1 MCEFLSYFRDL
12 EDPRQL
18 GKVWYSLE
26 EILLVSLCAVMAGC
40 DDWEEIAAFGEAKL
54 DFFRQV
60 LPFETGIPSAN
71 TFRRL
76 FEILNPV
83 VFQECFVRWVQA
95 MCEAVPGVV
104 AVDGKTLRQSFS
116 KENKALH
123 MVSAFCVENKMVLG
137 QRRSDE
143 KSNEITAIPALLAML
158 DIQGMTITIDAMGCQ
173 TKIAQQILDQNAD
186 YILALKG
193 NQGGLNDDVRLWFSD
208 PLASEKSHFYQ
219 NIDKDHGRIETRSV
233 RVSSDI
239 EWLKARHDWPGL
251 ESIIEVASVREI
263 SGQST
268 SEKRF
273 YISSLKDS
281 PKQFLGKIRSHWTIE
296 NSLHWT
302 LDMVFNEDKNRSRKD
317 HSPENFAIL
326 RHMALNLIRKNK
338 NPKKSIKVTRKSIG
352 WNETQFFKFLS

>member
-1 MCEFLSYFRDL
+1 MCEFLSYFSDL

-18 GKVWYSLE
+18 GKVWYPLE

-40 DDWEEIAAFGEAKL
+40 DDWEEVAAFGEAKL

-60 LPFETGIPSAN
+60 LPFETGVPRAN

-83 VFQECFVRWVQA
+83 VFQECFVRWAQA
-95 MCEAVPGVV
+95 MREVMPNVV
-104 AVDGKTLRQSFS
+104 AVDGKTLRRSFS

-123 MVSAFCVENKMVLG
+123 MVSAFCVENKMVLA
-137 QRRSDE
+137 QCRSDE
-143 KSNEITAIPALLAML
+143 KSNEITAIPALLGML
-158 DIQGMTITIDAMGCQ
+158 DIRGMTITIDAMGCQ
-173 TKIAQQILDQNAD
+173 TKIAQQILDQEAH
-186 YILALKG
+186 YIFALKG
-193 NQGGLNDDVRLWFSD
+193 NQGSLSNDVRLWFSD
-208 PLASEKSHFYQ
+208 PQASEKSYTYQ
-219 NIDKDHGRIETRSV
+219 NTDKDHGRIETRSL

-239 EWLKARHDWPGL
+239 EWLKERHGWPGL
-251 ESIIEVASVREI
+251 ESIIEISSVREI

-281 PKQFLGKIRSHWTIE
+281 PEQFLGKIRSHWAIE

-302 LDMVFNEDKNRSRKD
+302 LDMVFNEDQNRSRKNY
-317 HSPENFAIL
+317 SQENFAII
-326 RHMALNLIRKNK
+326 RHIALNLIRKNK
-338 NPKKSIKVTRKSIG
+338 NPKKSIKITRKSIG
-352 WNETQFFKFLS
+352 WNETQLIKLLS